1 MAYSPRRGRQTRGL
15 NAGTHRLE
23 NNASP
28 VRLRERARSESS
40 VFQAP
45 AKLHSVPPAS
55 VSAGFEGP
63 NGRSARETGE
73 PEENPAYS
81 TIRNPNSLFQ
91 VASQRPNDVGTSSRK
106 KNKKAVMVNKK
117 VSKKRKGFTNFT
129 DKEIGKID
137 LPEIKSNRKKR
148 GVYLFTFQLNG
159 CS

>member
-91 VASQRPNDVGTSSRK
+91 VASQRPGAVTLLCFAGLHGLLTPKGAPQNRHKEDRRNANTRSSHRRK
-106 KNKKAVMVNKK
+106 V
-117 VSKKRKGFTNFT
+117 
-129 DKEIGKID
+129 
-137 LPEIKSNRKKR
+137 R
-148 GVYLFTFQLNG
+148 GCRWGGNATAP
-159 CS
+159 

>member
-81 TIRNPNSLFQ
+81 TIRNPNSLYIYRETLLCF
-91 VASQRPNDVGTSSRK
+91 ALLGYMAYSPRRGRPRIDIK
-106 KNKKAVMVNKK
+106 KIAGMRTQEAHTGAK
-117 VSKKRKGFTNFT
+117 
-129 DKEIGKID
+129 
-137 LPEIKSNRKKR
+137 
-148 GVYLFTFQLNG
+148 
-159 CS
+159 